1 MQIHVIVD
9 LQPEVKELL
18 RDLVEALKG
27 KSSAPVEKKP
37 RKAKPVADTEPPPT
51 IVEDTAPAIVEDTPQ
66 EYTLAQV
73 RGILAGLGEDLAR
86 RPKLKELLQEYATV
100 LSDVPPEKF
109 AELVNRAKAL

>member
-37 RKAKPVADTEPPPT
+37 RKAKPVADAEPPPT
-51 IVEDTAPAIVEDTPQ
+51 IVEDTAPTIVEDTAKPPQ

-73 RGILAGLGEDLAR
+73 RGILAGLGG
-86 RPKLKELLQEYATV
+86 
-100 LSDVPPEKF
+100 
-109 AELVNRAKAL
+109 

>member
-37 RKAKPVADTEPPPT
+37 RKAKPVADAEPPPT
-51 IVEDTAPAIVEDTPQ
+51 IVEDMAKPPQ